1 MYIYTHKKS
10 AGIKIK
16 KVPAFQPVSEDFFI
30 KWEEILYNVEK
41 NLAELLLYES
51 SKVIAKI
58 EIDFSNEIYKLHPD
72 DYKTKRNEL
81 TNNNMLYKKQLEKR
95 SSKKWHNLKKENETS
110 PKETG
115 AKLTTTL
122 ANSSGKP
129 NTQNQSENV
138 HTNHISVDK
147 KFESTKE
154 KCEIRSLKEAPTS
167 VMNISTKFI
176 TDNRKARLKKSKTY
190 CEVLKSS
197 QAQDYSRSGENV
209 MNLEAIKKDLLSS
222 ENSSIISTSPPALCT
237 NTSSSENSSAY
248 KCNSSFL

>member
-1 MYIYTHKKS
+1 MPRKS
-10 AGIKIK
+10 LL
-16 KVPAFQPVSEDFFI
+16 V
-30 KWEEILYNVEK
+30 
-41 NLAELLLYES
+41 ELLLYES

-95 SSKKWHNLKKENETS
+95 SSKKWHNLKKENKTS

-115 AKLTTTL
+115 DKLTTTL
-122 ANSSGKP
+122 ANSSGKL
-129 NTQNQSENV
+129 NMQNQSENV
-138 HTNHISVDK
+138 HTNHITVDK
-147 KFESTKE
+147 KFVSTKE
-154 KCEIRSLKEAPTS
+154 KYEIRSLKEAPMS
-167 VMNISTKFI
+167 VMNIRTKFI

-190 CEVLKSS
+190 AEVLKSS
-197 QAQDYSRSGENV
+197 QAQDYSSSGENV
-209 MNLEAIKKDLLSS
+209 MNLEAIKKDLLSC

-248 KCNSSFL
+248 KCNSSF